1 MVEFDNF
8 KIKFMTKLKKIE
20 IENKIVSITQINNE
34 DYICLTDMAKA
45 KKGDNR
51 AADIIKNW
59 LRTRT
64 TIEFIGTWEMLYNPS
79 FKVVEFDHFKTV
91 AGLPTFVLSPKQWVE
106 KTDAIGIFSKSGR
119 YGGTYAHRDIA
130 FEFGAAISATF
141 KLFLIKEYQ
150 KFKQIESNQYNL
162 EWDIKRLL
170 SKANYHIQTDA
181 VKNYIL
187 PQKDYVKNKEWLVYA
202 EEADLLNVVLF
213 NCTAKDWREV
223 NPEHTKKKLN
233 IRDFAS
239 INELAVLSNIE
250 SFNATMIKKKIDKQQ
265 RFTELKEVADYQLT
279 ILNNKSSIRAL
290 KKLSDDVY
298 VKKQG
303 EIKNK

>member
-1 MVEFDNF
+1 MAKQN
-8 KIKFMTKLKKIE
+8 KIE
-20 IENKIVSITQINNE
+20 VDNKVVSITQYKEE

-45 KKGDNR
+45 KQGDNR

-64 TIEFIGTWEMLYNPS
+64 TIEFIGTWEMLYNPD
-79 FKVVEFDHFKTV
+79 FKVVEFDHFKSE
-91 AGLPTFVLSPKQWVE
+91 AGLPTFVLSPKQWTE
-106 KTDAIGIFSKSGR
+106 KTNAIGIFSKSGR

-150 KFKQIESNQYNL
+150 RYKLIESNQYNL
-162 EWDIKRLL
+162 EWDVKRLL
-170 SKANYHIQTDA
+170 SKANYHIQTDV

-187 PQKDYVKNKEWLVYA
+187 PDKDYEKDKEWLIYA

-213 NCTAKDWREV
+213 NCTAKDWRVV
-223 NPEHTKKKLN
+223 NPQHAKEKLN
-233 IRDFAS
+233 LRDFAS

-250 SFNATMIKKKIDKQQ
+250 SLNALLIKKKIGKAI
-265 RFTELKEVADYQLT
+265 RFGELKEVAQYQLNV
-279 ILNNKSSIRAL
+279 LDKQNSLKAL
-290 KKLSDDVY
+290 KKLSDDIY
-298 VKKQG
+298 VQNQNELKTRSQK
-303 EIKNK
+303 